1 MTSRRE
7 FIQMGVAALALPI
20 SGRAGLSL
28 APSALPDAP
37 APMQFYKVVFDE
49 RFAAGRAFAAEA
61 QRLGLPVHSIRGDV
75 TSLWYDDLYPRW
87 KQGPV
92 AIAGLTQKAPLF
104 CLDLLARDQRM
115 RLAYLGEHVRQ
126 PESHVE
132 HALSGSPNVLQQAEG
147 LAESGPE
154 WTSRLAH
161 LMSRFPKNCFQ
172 ASAPVMVAPLVGLND
187 QPDHF
192 VSWVIAPRRVA

>member
-20 SGRAGLSL
+20 SGRAGFSL
-28 APSALPDAP
+28 AQSALPDAP

-49 RFAAGRAFAAEA
+49 RFGAGRAFAAEA
-61 QRLGLPVHSIRGDV
+61 QRLGLPLHGIRGDV
-75 TSLWYDDLYPRW
+75 TSLWYNELYPRW

-115 RLAYLGEHVRQ
+115 RLAYLGEHVHRS
-126 PESHVE
+126 EGHVE
-132 HALSGSPNVLQQAEG
+132 HVLSGSPDILEQARF
-147 LAESGPE
+147 AETGPD
-154 WTSRLAH
+154 WTNRLAN
-161 LMSRFPKNCFQ
+161 LMSRFPENCFQ
-172 ASAPVMVAPLVGLND
+172 ASAPVIVAPLVGPGD
-187 QPDHF
+187 QPEHF
-192 VSWVIAPRRVA
+192 VSWVIAPRRAA